1 MVLMVGQ
8 GDVPDGA
15 KTPRRKCKRESGTEG
30 YGGKEREKVESPR
43 IVWIQ
48 RSPLN
53 RPLQAWPKPSAAMP
67 ISDRPDIAVPIL
79 GHKKLVHGID
89 HTRYKVR
96 LT

>member
-53 RPLQAWPKPSAAMP
+53 RPLQAWPKPSAPQQCRYLTGRTLPSLFWA
-67 ISDRPDIAVPIL
+67 
-79 GHKKLVHGID
+79 
-89 HTRYKVR
+89 TRSWFTGLIIRVTK
-96 LT
+96 